1 MRGMIHMSRNSE
13 LDRLKA
19 EQEAAFQHKQ
29 EAFQNY
35 IHARDCANASHDAM
49 QKAWEERVCAREKM
63 NREFENRKSALAH
76 HDSIWE
82 RYGRIRDYNNS
93 QIESLK
99 RDADFEH
106 HAMQDCFE
114 RASAAYE
121 SGDKAEAPM
130 LSQEGYEHRERRNE
144 LNAEISELAQKVKSE
159 RMYAESNAPRVDSSA
174 FEDAKSEFEKAKSLH
189 ESAQAEFKHLKAE
202 RDRLKNVFDSLQDE
216 FIRCQESFQRKLKEI
231 KDERNKILDKAKV
244 REIDRQDAKIVE
256 KVDGT
261 VQVYHGGIGKGDGF
275 GHGHTALDCFGN
287 VTYDRDAFSEHGSQN
302 FTDAPLKNGVYHGT
316 FDNQPAIIKISD
328 AGNSNQMQVY
338 YGGKGS
344 PDGPG
349 HNHINVINDKL
360 QFWRENGEVIYQD
373 DKNNQINNL

>member
-1 MRGMIHMSRNSE
+1 MKVVICMSRNYE

-19 EQEAAFQHKQ
+19 EQEAAFQRKQ

-35 IHARDCANASHDAM
+35 IYARDRANTLHDAM
-49 QKAWEERVCAREKM
+49 QNAWEERVRTREKM
-63 NREFENRKSALAH
+63 NQEFENRRYAFER

-82 RYGRIRDYNNS
+82 KYGRIRDYNNS
-93 QIESLK
+93 RIESLK
-99 RDADFEH
+99 YDADSEH

-121 SGDKAEAPM
+121 YGDKAEAPM
-130 LSQEGYEHRERRNE
+130 WSQKGYEHRERRNE
-144 LNAEISELAQKVKSE
+144 LNAEISELAQEVKNE
-159 RMYAESNAPRVDSSA
+159 RMYAESCAPRVDSSA
-174 FEDAKSEFEKAKSLH
+174 FEDAKAEFEKAKSLH
-189 ESAQAEFKHLKAE
+189 ESVQAEFKQLKTE
-202 RDRLKNVFDSLQDE
+202 RDRLKNIFDSLQDE
-216 FIRCQESFQRKLKEI
+216 YIRCKESFQRKLKEI

-244 REIDRQDAKIVE
+244 REIDRQDAKIVK

-261 VQVYHGGIGKGDGF
+261 VQIYHGGIGKGDGF

-302 FTDAPLKNGVYHGT
+302 FTDAPLKNGVYRGT
-316 FDNQPAIIKISD
+316 FDNQPAIIKVSD
-328 AGNSNQMQVY
+328 AGNSNQMQIY
-338 YGGKGS
+338 YGGEGS

-349 HNHINVINDKL
+349 HNHVNVVNDKL

-373 DKNNQINNL
+373 DRNIQINNL